1 MHVNYISAISERYQ
15 RLRHQPYRW
24 FEADSGPPWQAL
36 DKPLKNIRL
45 GLLTTAG
52 AYALGQVAFHYKD
65 DTSIREIPS
74 DIAER
79 NLRFSHI
86 TENYLVDPKLD
97 PNCIFPVGTL
107 RKLAHEGFLG
117 ELADSHFSCMG
128 GIYSQRRVREETAP
142 ALLQAFKAQ
151 RVDAVLLVPM

>member
-1 MHVNYISAISERYQ
+1 MRSIAERYQ
-15 RLRHQPYRW
+15 RLGHQPYRW
-24 FEADSGPPWQAL
+24 FEADSEPPWHAL
-36 DKPLKNIRL
+36 DKPLKEIRL

-74 DIAER
+74 DVAEQ

-86 TENYLVDPKLD
+86 TENYLVDPKRD

-107 RKLAHEGFLG
+107 RKLERAGFVG
-117 ELADSHFSCMG
+117 KLADSFFSCMG

-142 ALLQAFKAQ
+142 DLLEAFTAQ
-151 RVDAVLLVPM
+151 EVDAVLLVPM